1 MIWFKGPLAMV
12 LEILI
17 IKFLKRADSSKIH
30 DITLNLVANT
40 SKIIVQNPMSHK
52 TFLKSTT
59 RSFR

>member
-1 MIWFKGPLAMV
+1 MIWFKGLLAMV
-12 LEILI
+12 LEILT
-17 IKFLKRADSSKIH
+17 IKFLKRADSAKIH

-52 TFLKSTT
+52 IFLKSTT